1 MTTAYASRTGSGQ
14 PRRVRAT
21 DPYIEPHR
29 LPKTYDGETVSRFG
43 DLRWD
48 LSPLNTNDHQVHDCL
63 NWQLFPLPLRESFRR
78 AGWALVNLP
87 TPDALLGSRTAR
99 RLKWP
104 HPASMRNVVGQWCQL
119 AQWLLA
125 RNVTELGALTVD
137 DLTDYAVEVGR
148 LKISTSTAVNRLAAV
163 TLLWAFAP
171 HLPPRDRIPKPPWHA
186 EKMRDYLPRTDTTN
200 ENGTHPI
207 HPAVMS
213 PLLIWA
219 IRFVDDFADD
229 ILTAWLE
236 HQTLIEQIR
245 PHANPAASATLRKL
259 VEQYAAENRA
269 LPGRIHDGHP
279 VLAVSHLAGR
289 AHASKEQAS
298 YAVRTY
304 GSHLPVA
311 DQSPLR
317 CPIQGRLD
325 GRAWMEH
332 INFHDAPRLMHRLST
347 ACLIVI
353 LYLTG
358 MRPGEALELRVGC
371 CPEPGTDGTGPRG
384 YQLHGNYFKG
394 ARDSDGKHV
403 MGGLPRDVPWTV
415 IPPVVRAVRVLERM
429 ADGPLLFPT
438 KTAWATATSGSR
450 KRSGEALTCQ
460 GANARVAAFTAWAN
474 DYAARTRPGET
485 IPDDPHGPVR
495 VNRFRRTL
503 AWHIARLPGGRVALA
518 LQYGHLRPSTVTD
531 GYAGRARDGLRRI
544 LDIETARA
552 VADYLDIVA
561 DRLHRGEHVSGP
573 AARRLISAATQAQ
586 LRFEGMFLTPKQAKA
601 LLAAPQFH
609 VYDNPEAFLTCNYDP
624 AKALCHPGRASL
636 PGTLKT
642 PAIDR
647 CDPACANVA
656 RTDAHIDALRGEIAR
671 LRDEIVEPIT
681 PMPLRERLGQR
692 ATQLNKLV
700 EQHERSRPAGRE
712 GAEGDR

>member
-1 MTTAYASRTGSGQ
+1 MTTAHASTTDA
-14 PRRVRAT
+14 PRPRWARDT
-21 DPYIEPHR
+21 DPYLEPHR
-29 LPKTYDGETVSRFG
+29 LPAAFDGETVSRFG

-48 LSPLNTNDHQVHDCL
+48 LSPLNTNDHQVHHCL

-87 TPDALLGSRTAR
+87 TPDTLLGSRTAR
-99 RLKWP
+99 RRKWP
-104 HPASMRNVVGQWCQL
+104 HPASMRSVVGQWRQL

-125 RNVTELGALTVD
+125 RNITELGALTVD
-137 DLTDYAVEVGR
+137 DLADYAVEVGR
-148 LKISTSTAVNRLAAV
+148 LKISTTTAVNRLAAV

-171 HLPPRDRIPKPPWHA
+171 HLPPGDRIPKPPWQA
-186 EKMRDYLPRTDTTN
+186 ESMRDYLPRTNTTN

-207 HPAVMS
+207 HPAAMS

-219 IRFVDDFADD
+219 MRFVDDFADD

-236 HQTLIEQIR
+236 HQTLIQR
-245 PHANPAASATLRKL
+245 VKSHADPTATAKLREV
-259 VEQYAAENRA
+259 VEQYAAENRP
-269 LPGRIHDGHP
+269 LPGRVHDGHP
-279 VLAVSHLAGR
+279 VLAVSYLAGR
-289 AHASKEQAS
+289 SNASKEQAS

-304 GSHLPVA
+304 GSHLPVT

-317 CPIQGRLD
+317 CPIRGRLD
-325 GRAWMEH
+325 GRVWMEH

-347 ACLIVI
+347 ACLVVI

-371 CPEPGTDGTGPRG
+371 CPEPGTDGTGPSG

-403 MGGLPRDVPWTV
+403 VGGLPRDMPWTV

-429 ADGPLLFPT
+429 AEGPLLFPAT
-438 KTAWATATSGSR
+438 TAWAAPTSGSR
-450 KRSGEALTCQ
+450 KRRGQALTCQ
-460 GANARVAAFTAWAN
+460 GANSRIAAFTAWLN

-485 IPDDPHGPVR
+485 IPDDPHGPVC

-518 LQYGHLRPSTVTD
+518 LQYGHLRASTVTD

-552 VADYLDIVA
+552 MADYLDTVA
-561 DRLHRGEHVSGP
+561 DRIQRGEHVSGP
-573 AARRLISAATQAQ
+573 AARRLITAATEAQ

-601 LLAAPQFH
+601 LLATPKFH
-609 VYDNPEAFLTCNYDP
+609 IYDNPEAFLTCNYDP
-624 AKALCHPGRASL
+624 AKALCHPDRTL
-636 PGTLKT
+636 PGQSTS

-647 CDPACANVA
+647 CNPACANIA
-656 RTDAHIDALRGEIAR
+656 RTDTHIAALRGEITH
-671 LRDEIVEPIT
+671 LREESLEPAT
-681 PMPLRERLGQR
+681 PMPLQERLSQR
-692 ATQLNKLV
+692 ATHLNKLL
-700 EQHERSRPAGRE
+700 EQHERACPTDSE
-712 GAEGDR
+712 ESDGDR